1 MEETTRYFVAASYPF
16 DNADAWDRETK
27 EEAIKLFE
35 ELKKQVVESD
45 NAVKLEIKDRQRDYR
60 VIEYFINRRQMFS
73 IDELNDYENTLI
85 AWDE

>member
-16 DNADAWDRETK
+16 DNADVSDCETK

>member
-16 DNADAWDRETK
+16 DNADAWDCET
-27 EEAIKLFE
+27 
-35 ELKKQVVESD
+35 
-45 NAVKLEIKDRQRDYR
+45 KDRQRDYR

>member
-1 MEETTRYFVAASYPF
+1 MEGTTRYFVAASYPF
-16 DNADAWDRETK
+16 DNADAWDCETK

>member
-1 MEETTRYFVAASYPF
+1 MEETTRYFVSASYPF
-16 DNADAWDRETK
+16 DNADAWDCETK

>member
-16 DNADAWDRETK
+16 DNANAWDCKTK

-35 ELKKQVVESD
+35 ELKKQVIESD

-60 VIEYFINRRQMFS
+60 VIEYFVNRRQMFG